1 MSEVN
6 SISTI
11 GTVSYCGTT
20 ITKFLFPKSLS
31 EFKNTFISQF
41 GLKNQI
47 KPEDISSIKFEEKE
61 IANQSEYVELLN
73 SISNKEKSIVFVET
87 SKIPGHFEGEKS
99 IEFEEEITKFVEN
112 EFKVAANN
120 IKAELTK
127 FCCLS
132 NCKKIRIEECC
143 NCKEQIFGY
152 LYKKIS
158 GNDKDEYFCELCSTQ
173 VQEPMFKIC

>member
-11 GTVSYCGTT
+11 GSVSYCGAT
-20 ITKFLFPKSLS
+20 ITKFFFPKSFE
-31 EFKNTFISQF
+31 EFKNNFISQF

-47 KPEDISSIKFEEKE
+47 KFEDISSIQFEEKE
-61 IANQSEYVELLN
+61 ISNQSEYIELLS
-73 SISNKEKSIVFVET
+73 SISNKKNSTVFVET
-87 SKIPGHFEGEKS
+87 KKIPGHFEGEKS
-99 IEFEEEITKFVEN
+99 IEFEEEITKLVEN

-120 IKAELTK
+120 IRAELTK

-132 NCKKIRIEECC
+132 NCKKIRSEECSK
-143 NCKEQIFGY
+143 CKEQIFGY

-158 GNDKDEYFCELCSTQ
+158 PNDVDEYFCELCSTQ

>member
-11 GTVSYCGTT
+11 GTVSYCGAT
-20 ITKFLFPKSLS
+20 ITKFFFPKDFT
-31 EFKNTFISQF
+31 EFKNQFILQF

-47 KPEDISSIKFEEKE
+47 KPDDISSIKFEDKE
-61 IANQSEYVELLN
+61 ISNDSEYIDMLKNITE
-73 SISNKEKSIVFVET
+73 KKKSIVLVET
-87 SKIPGHFEGEKS
+87 SKVPIHFEGDKS
-99 IEFEEEITKFVEN
+99 IEFEEEIMKLIEN

-120 IKAELTK
+120 IKAGLTK
-127 FCCLS
+127 YTCLS
-132 NCKKIRIEECC
+132 NCKKVRIEECY

-152 LYKKIS
+152 LYKKIT

-173 VQEPMFKIC
+173 VKEPMFKIY